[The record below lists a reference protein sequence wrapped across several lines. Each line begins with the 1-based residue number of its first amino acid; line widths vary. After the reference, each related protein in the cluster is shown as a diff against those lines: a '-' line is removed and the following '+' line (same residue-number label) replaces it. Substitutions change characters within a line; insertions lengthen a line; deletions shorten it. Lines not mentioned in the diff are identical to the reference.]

1 MKSFQTRQQKMELTL
16 QISFRTLPFPCDPVS
31 PTKFTTC
38 FAGATGSAPTAP
50 PPNSSTADW
59 LPLANGNKL
68 RRRRRRA
75 LTPLNRQMKGK
86 TACEQAVSIS
96 HPFTRCRDSG
106 HGIASTS
113 RPLGQLTLHA
123 RPAQHRHLG
132 KSEIL
137 AQAAKFRKSSARF
150 PADHS
155 GKTCRH
161 TLQPLASR
169 E

>member
-1 MKSFQTRQQKMELTL
+1 MKSLQTRQQKMELTL

-86 TACEQAVSIS
+86 TACEQAVSIIS
-96 HPFTRCRDSG
+96 PHVSEFDVGRWTLSVGRLLRLCLQLLARSKYVRQSDELCDAVYRGEQSTGSSDRCGKRAAALDSLRF
-106 HGIASTS
+106 A
-113 RPLGQLTLHA
+113 HA
-123 RPAQHRHLG
+123 RP
-132 KSEIL
+132 
-137 AQAAKFRKSSARF
+137 
-150 PADHS
+150 
-155 GKTCRH
+155 
-161 TLQPLASR
+161 
-169 E
+169 